1 LGKGKEKCGR
11 EDVEGRK
18 GEGEGEGVESV
29 GLEKVREFTL

>member
-1 LGKGKEKCGR
+1 LGKRKEKCGR

-18 GEGEGEGVESV
+18 GEGEGVESV